1 MKDLF
6 ELYITFAKIGSITFG
21 GGYAMLPILQREIVE
36 NKKWESD
43 EDLLDY
49 FAVGQCTPGII
60 ALNVSTFIGNKRK
73 GTIGGIVA
81 SLGFITIPIALLLV
95 ISIFLNN
102 FADYA
107 IVKNAFAG
115 VRVCVCVL
123 ILNAVERLWKKSM
136 INHKALLIFVVVLG
150 LTLFTD
156 IPLYVIVLSSSVV
169 GALLNRWKGAEA
181 KWFYY
186 NCFLNSSK

>member
-1 MKDLF
+1 
-6 ELYITFAKIGSITFG
+6 
-21 GGYAMLPILQREIVE
+21 
-36 NKKWESD
+36 
-43 EDLLDY
+43 
-49 FAVGQCTPGII
+49 
-60 ALNVSTFIGNKRK
+60 
-73 GTIGGIVA
+73 
-81 SLGFITIPIALLLV
+81 PIALLLV

-181 KWFYY
+181 K
-186 NCFLNSSK
+186 

>member
-73 GTIGGIVA
+73 GTIGGIV
-81 SLGFITIPIALLLV
+81 ITIPIALLLV

-181 KWFYY
+181 K
-186 NCFLNSSK
+186 